1 MEGREMKNYIAVGF
15 TAAALTSAAIG
26 LAGVATAAPTGP
38 SEVDETVRTLEASG
52 YNVIINR
59 TGAAPL
65 SECTVSGVRPGQ
77 THSTTDSRGGSS
89 LNTTVTAETVYV
101 DVAC

>member
-1 MEGREMKNYIAVGF
+1 MKSYIAVGF
-15 TAAALTSAAIG
+15 TASALAATAIAM
-26 LAGVATAAPTGP
+26 AGVATAAPTGP
-38 SEVDETVRTLEASG
+38 SEVNDTVRTLEASG
-52 YNVIINR
+52 YNVIVNK

-77 THSTTDSRGGSS
+77 THSTTDSRGGGS
-89 LNTTVTAETVYV
+89 LNTTVTSETVYV

>member
-1 MEGREMKNYIAVGF
+1 MKGRDMKSYIAVGI
-15 TAAALTSAAIG
+15 TASTLASAAVA
-26 LAGVATAAPTGP
+26 LAAVATAAPTGP
-38 SEVDETVRTLEASG
+38 SQVDDTVRTLEASG

-77 THSTTDSRGGSS
+77 THSTNDSRGGGSI
-89 LNTTVTAETVYV
+89 NTTVTSQTVYV

>member
-1 MEGREMKNYIAVGF
+1 MKNYIAVGF
-15 TAAALTSAAIG
+15 TASALASAAVA
-26 LAGVATAAPTGP
+26 LAGVGAAAPTGP
-38 SEVDETVRTLEASG
+38 SQVDQTVRTLEASG
-52 YNVIINR
+52 YNVVINR

-65 SECTVSGVRPGQ
+65 SECTVSAVRPGQ

-89 LNTTVTAETVYV
+89 INTTITSQTVYV

>member
-1 MEGREMKNYIAVGF
+1 MKTYIAVGF
-15 TAAALTSAAIG
+15 TATALTSAAIA
-26 LAGVATAAPTGP
+26 LAGVAAAAPTGP

-52 YNVIINR
+52 YNVILNR

-65 SECTVSGVRPGQ
+65 AECTVTGVRPGV
-77 THSTTDSRGGSS
+77 THQTTDVRGSDIKPMIIS
-89 LNTTVTAETVYV
+89 DTVYV

>member
-1 MEGREMKNYIAVGF
+1 MKRYLAVGF
-15 TAAALTSAAIG
+15 TTTALASGFAALAA
-26 LAGVATAAPTGP
+26 VANAAPTGP
-38 SEVDETVRTLEASG
+38 SQVDDTVRSLEAEG
-52 YNVIINR
+52 YNVVVNR

-65 SECTVSGVRPGQ
+65 SQCSVSAVRPGQ

-89 LNTTVTAETVYV
+89 LNTTVTSQTVYV